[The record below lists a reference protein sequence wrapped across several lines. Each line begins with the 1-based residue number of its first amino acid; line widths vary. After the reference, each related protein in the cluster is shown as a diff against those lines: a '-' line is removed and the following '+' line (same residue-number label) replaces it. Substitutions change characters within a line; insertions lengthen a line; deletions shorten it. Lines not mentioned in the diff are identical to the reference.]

1 MTHEI
6 RRDFYDVKRVA
17 PGVTTDTVGPAING
31 STGAQNQYIID
42 GLKTLRSRR
51 FGVGGGNQEGCA
63 DDPCR
68 PRRTVG
74 RSAMLVSPHQGSNG
88 FTTTLPA

>member
-6 RRDFYDVKRVA
+6 RLDFYDVTRVA

-51 FGVGGGNQEGCA
+51 FSAKRLSALRGNAEGSFLQVMSPSSIGKPASCYHDAHETYESCA
-63 DDPCR
+63 
-68 PRRTVG
+68 
-74 RSAMLVSPHQGSNG
+74 
-88 FTTTLPA
+88 